1 MAGKKRNTKLPTIRQ
16 LPSGSYHAQVYIGKD
31 SNGKRQYES
40 ITDYDY
46 SKVLIRAAEVKA
58 DRKQNKIDQAA
69 GIERMTL
76 REAMA
81 KYIETYESLCSPSTV
96 RSYLSIQR
104 NCLKLIMDTDIND
117 LTQEMIVQAL
127 MLDKKRVCY
136 KTLKNIKSLLTLTL
150 KEYRREFSFNV
161 DFGRKTEKN
170 KNKNEIIVPT
180 EDEVRA
186 LMAVSKGT
194 VMEIPVMLCACC
206 GLRPCEISALQWR
219 DFDFEKGTLSIIR
232 DVVRDKNNKYVE
244 KGTKS
249 DAGTRVIRLFPQ
261 VLASMKENRDRC
273 QDLCQPICI
282 KPGRITDNFRTIRK
296 KAGVRYMR
304 FYDLRHY
311 LVSVMVSMN
320 IPYKYISDYVGHE
333 DEKTTK
339 RVYTHIMASKKTEV
353 EDIMHNYFS
362 DVFPE
367 K

>member
-1 MAGKKRNTKLPTIRQ
+1 MTKTRKTKLPTITQ
-16 LPSGSYHAQVYIGKD
+16 LPSGAYHAQVYVGKGAD
-31 SNGKRQYES
+31 GKRCYES
-40 ITDYDY
+40 VTDFDY
-46 SKVLIRAAEVKA
+46 NKVLLRCAEIKA
-58 DRKQNKIDQAA
+58 DRKQEKIDRAA

-76 REAMA
+76 RDAID
-81 KYIETYESLCSPSTV
+81 KYIATYEGMLSPSTV
-96 RSYLSIQR
+96 RSYLSIR
-104 NCLKLIMDTDIND
+104 KSSLKLIMDTDIND
-117 LTQEMIVQAL
+117 LTQELIVQAL

-136 KTLKNIKSLLTLTL
+136 KTLKNIKSLLTVTL
-150 KEYRREFSFNV
+150 KEYRSGFSFDV

-261 VLASMKENRDRC
+261 VLTAMKEKRESC
-273 QDLCQPICI
+273 KDLCQPICI
-282 KPGRITDNFRTIRK
+282 KPNRITDNFRLTRQ

-311 LVSVMVSMN
+311 LVSVMVSLN
-320 IPYKYISDYVGHE
+320 VPYKYISDYVGHE
-333 DEKTTK
+333 DEKTTR

-353 EDIMHNYFS
+353 EDIMHGYFS